1 MTVVRCP
8 AMPEGP
14 QLAHPARSAYD
25 RFPAL
30 SGRSWDQPRRG
41 AWGRFEPFA
50 IQLGND
56 CYLRIPALPGT
67 QRERLL
73 RVDCTYS
80 GCRHGMT
87 GICAFE
93 TWSDVSCRR
102 KGDIADRSGHGRRQP
117 SIMRFAVHA
126 FRQPL
131 CWGWNGR
138 AGGVLL
144 RRAHWEPCLAH
155 AIQNHRKLMRSPTT
169 PTYLGLN
176 IQNRW
181 ERRDS

>member
-73 RVDCTYS
+73 RVDS
-80 GCRHGMT
+80 NR
-87 GICAFE
+87 
-93 TWSDVSCRR
+93 
-102 KGDIADRSGHGRRQP
+102 
-117 SIMRFAVHA
+117 
-126 FRQPL
+126 L
-131 CWGWNGR
+131 CWMAELGAER
-138 AGGVLL
+138 QIQ
-144 RRAHWEPCLAH
+144 AH
-155 AIQNHRKLMRSPTT
+155 
-169 PTYLGLN
+169 
-176 IQNRW
+176 
-181 ERRDS
+181 